1 MGVVVRGD
9 LRLNPKP
16 GGKTMTSTNSRL
28 RLIGYI
34 FLLIGAAIIFQ
45 IIRVQNSPQAKKMI
59 SVLEKTYNQ
68 EIRVIKPERGNIY
81 DRWGNLLAGSTEVY
95 EVGIAPPQII
105 NSETVAQDLSS
116 ILGLDYTNVKKI
128 ARSYVEEGNEK
139 YMVVADFVSA
149 DKVQLLENKLSEYEK
164 AGKPKKGQ
172 APSLNGVHWVPHLR
186 RSYPENTLASN
197 ILGFVNFYDRVEGRG
212 ILGLEEQY
220 NNLLAGTDTR
230 VVLPMNPTEIQ
241 EIPEVPPGSSLI
253 LTIDRS
259 IQAAME
265 KIAEKAK
272 EDSGADAA
280 TILVMDPKTGEM
292 LAMATTP
299 AFNPNEY
306 QKYSEVFPLGSY
318 FDRAISQL
326 YEPGSVFKVLTMA
339 SALDSGAVTRDT
351 PFVDTGAIEV
361 GGLWIYN
368 WDRGAWGPQDMT
380 GCMQHSLNVCL
391 AWVATEMGPT
401 TFYSYIQ
408 NFGIGKYTGI
418 DLAGE
423 QVYPLS
429 LPGDQNWYPINL
441 GTNSF
446 GQGVAVTPIQMIT
459 AIASVANDGKMM
471 APHVVKA
478 YIQDG
483 HQYDIAPRVI
493 RQVIKPETA
502 RTLSDMLANSLENEA
517 SDALVEGYRISG
529 KTGTAEIPGPRG
541 YESNVTNASFVGWGP
556 TDDPKF
562 IIYIWLEKPTSSPWG
577 SVVAAPVF
585 SEAAKELT
593 VLMKL
598 PPDSVRQQL
607 AQP

>member
-1 MGVVVRGD
+1 M
-9 LRLNPKP
+9 N
-16 GGKTMTSTNSRL
+16 STNSRL
-28 RLIGYI
+28 RFVGVI
-34 FLLIGAAIIFQ
+34 FLIVGLAIIFQ
-45 IIRVQNSPQAKKMI
+45 IIRVQNSPQAKEMI
-59 SVLEKTYNQ
+59 TYLEKTYNQ

-81 DRWGNLLAGSTEVY
+81 DRWGNLLAGNTEVY
-95 EVGIAPPQII
+95 EVGIAPSQVV
-105 NSETVAQDLSS
+105 NSDTVAQDLSS
-116 ILGLDYTNVKKI
+116 ILGLDFSEIKKI
-128 ARSYVEEGNEK
+128 ARSYIEEGNEQ

-149 DKVQLLENKLSEYEK
+149 DKVRLLENKLAEYEK
-164 AGKPKKGQ
+164 AGKPKKGA
-172 APSLNGVHWVPHLR
+172 APSLNGVHWVAHLR
-186 RSYPENTLASN
+186 RSYPENTLAAN
-197 ILGFVNFYDRVEGRG
+197 ILGFYNYYDRVDGRG

-230 VVLPMNPTEIQ
+230 VVLPMNPTAIQ
-241 EIPEVPPGSSLI
+241 EIPSVPPGSSLI
-253 LTIDRS
+253 LTIDRG
-259 IQAAME
+259 IQAVVE
-265 KIAEKAK
+265 RIAQKAQ
-272 EDSGADAA
+272 EDNGAESV
-280 TILVMDPKTGEM
+280 TILVMDPETGEM

-306 QKYSEVFPLGSY
+306 QKYGEIFPQGSHY
-318 FDRAISQL
+318 NRAISQL

-339 SALDSGAVTRDT
+339 AALDSGAVTPET
-351 PFVDTGAIEV
+351 TFVDTGAIEV

-391 AWVATEMGPT
+391 AWTATEMGPT
-401 TFYSYIQ
+401 TFYNYIQ
-408 NFGIGKYTGI
+408 TFGLGKYTGI

-441 GTNSF
+441 GTNAF
-446 GQGVAVTPIQMIT
+446 GQGVAATPIQMIT
-459 AIASVANDGKMM
+459 AIAAVANDGKMM

-483 HQYDIAPRVI
+483 HQYDISPRLI

-502 RTLSDMLANSLENEA
+502 HTLTEMLANSLENEA
-517 SDALVEGYRISG
+517 SVALVEGYRVSG
-529 KTGTAEIPGPRG
+529 KTGTAEIPGPGG
-541 YESNVTNASFVGWGP
+541 YESSVTNASFVGWGP
-556 TDDPKF
+556 SDDPKF
-562 IIYIWLEKPTSSPWG
+562 IVYIWLEKPTSSPWG

-585 SEAAKELT
+585 SEVVSELT

-598 PPDSVRQQL
+598 PPDSVRQQM

>member
-1 MGVVVRGD
+1 MSGSNAR
-9 LRLNPKP
+9 
-16 GGKTMTSTNSRL
+16 M
-28 RLIGYI
+28 RLIGVI
-34 FLLIGAAIIFQ
+34 FIIAGLAIIFQ
-45 IIRVQNSPQAKKMI
+45 IVRVQNSPQAKELI
-59 SVLEKTYNQ
+59 SFLEKTYNQ
-68 EIRVIKPERGNIY
+68 EVRVLKPERGNIY
-81 DRWGNLLAGSTEVY
+81 DRWGNLLAGNTEVY
-95 EVGIAPPQII
+95 EIGIAPPQVI
-105 NSETVAQDLSS
+105 NSDTVAQDLSS
-116 ILGLDYTNVKKI
+116 ILGLDFSEIKKI

-149 DKVQLLENKLSEYEK
+149 DQVQLLEKKLAEYET
-164 AGKPKKGQ
+164 AEKPKKG
-172 APSLNGVHWVPHLR
+172 AIPSLNGVHWVAHLR
-186 RSYPENTLASN
+186 RSYPENALAAN
-197 ILGFVNFYDRVEGRG
+197 ILGFYNYYDRVDGRG

-220 NNLLAGTDTR
+220 NNLLAGTDTQ

-241 EIPEVPPGSSLI
+241 EIPSVPPGSSLI
-253 LTIDRS
+253 LTIDRG

-265 KIAEKAK
+265 RIAQKAL
-272 EDSGADAA
+272 EDSGAEAA
-280 TILVMDPKTGEM
+280 TILVMDPETGEM
-292 LAMATTP
+292 LAIATTP

-306 QKYSEVFPLGSY
+306 QKYGEVFPLGSHY
-318 FDRAISQL
+318 DRAISQL

-339 SALDSGAVTRDT
+339 AALDSGAVTPTT

-391 AWVATEMGPT
+391 AWIATEMGPT
-401 TFYSYIQ
+401 TFYTYIQ
-408 NFGIGKYTGI
+408 NFGLGKYTGI

-429 LPGDQNWYPINL
+429 LPGDQNWYPVNL

-446 GQGVAVTPIQMIT
+446 GQGVAATPIQMIT
-459 AIASVANDGKMM
+459 ATAAVANDGKMM

-483 HQYDIAPRVI
+483 HQYDISPRLV

-502 RTLSDMLANSLENEA
+502 HTLTEMLANSLENEA
-517 SDALVEGYRISG
+517 SDALVEGYRVSG

-541 YESNVTNASFVGWGP
+541 YEASVTNASFVGWGP
-556 TDDPKF
+556 SDDPKF
-562 IIYIWLEKPTSSPWG
+562 IVYIWLEKPTSSPWG

-585 SEAAKELT
+585 SEVVRELT
-593 VLMKL
+593 ILMKL
-598 PPDSVRQQL
+598 PPDSIRQQM
-607 AQP
+607 AQQ

>member
-1 MGVVVRGD
+1 M
-9 LRLNPKP
+9 NP
-16 GGKTMTSTNSRL
+16 NSNTRIRMVGIL
-28 RLIGYI
+28 
-34 FLLIGAAIIFQ
+34 FVLLGLAIIFQ
-45 IIRVQNSPQAKKMI
+45 MVRVQNNPQAKELI
-59 SVLEKTYNQ
+59 SYLEKTYNQ
-68 EIRVIKPERGNIY
+68 EVRIIKPERGNIY
-81 DRWGNLLAGSTEVY
+81 DRWGNLLAGNMEVY
-95 EVGIAPPQII
+95 EVGIAPPQVT

-116 ILGLDYTNVKKI
+116 ILGLDYTNIKKI

-149 DKVQLLENKLSEYEK
+149 DKVQQLEDKLAEYEI
-164 AGKPKKGQ
+164 AETPRKGSR
-172 APSLNGVHWVPHLR
+172 PSLNGVHWVAHLK
-186 RSYPENTLASN
+186 RSYPENSLAAN
-197 ILGFVNFYDRVEGRG
+197 VLGFYNFYDRTDGRG

-220 NNLLAGTDTR
+220 NNLLAGTDTK

-241 EIPEVPPGSSLI
+241 EIPSVPPGSSLI

-265 KIAEKAK
+265 RIAQKAL
-272 EDSGADAA
+272 EDSGAESAS
-280 TILVMDPKTGEM
+280 ILVMDPESGEM

-299 AFNPNEY
+299 SFDPNQY
-306 QKYSEVFPLGSY
+306 QLYGEVFPQGSHY
-318 FDRAISQL
+318 NRAISQL

-339 SALDSGAVTRDT
+339 AALDSGSVTPET
-351 PFVDTGAIEV
+351 TFVDTGAIEV
-361 GGLWIYN
+361 GGLYIYN

-380 GCMQHSLNVCL
+380 GCLQHSLNVCL
-391 AWVATEMGPT
+391 AWIATEMGPT
-401 TFYSYIQ
+401 VFYSYLEE
-408 NFGIGKYTGI
+408 FGIGRYTGI

-429 LPGDQNWYPINL
+429 LPGDANWYPINL

-446 GQGVAVTPIQMIT
+446 GQGVAATPIQMIT
-459 AIASVANDGKMM
+459 AISSLANDGKMM

-483 HQYDIAPRVI
+483 HQFDINSRVV

-502 RTLSDMLANSLENEA
+502 HQLTEMLANSLENEA
-517 SDALVEGYRISG
+517 SSALVEGYRVAG
-529 KTGTAEIPGPRG
+529 KTGTAEIPGPGG
-541 YESNVTNASFVGWGP
+541 YESSVTNASFVGWGP
-556 TDDPKF
+556 VDDPKF
-562 IIYIWLEKPTSSPWG
+562 LVYIWLEKPTSSPWG

-585 SEAAKELT
+585 REVVSELV

-598 PPDSVRQQL
+598 PPDSVRQQM